1 MKKATNYT
9 ILAPAGSVEQLVAAV
24 NNGCDAVYLGLDSFN
39 ARMKAP
45 NFTLDN
51 LPEWVNY
58 CHLFGVKVYVAI
70 NTSLK
75 NSEFLSAIKLL
86 LGAYKCNVDGVIV
99 TDLALMRIAGSL
111 PKPFEIVASTQLN
124 IHDKYGAEFVKKCGA
139 TSVVCARECSLNDIR
154 QIASVGMD
162 VECFLHGAVCVCQ
175 SGQCLFSSI
184 VGGNSGNRGLCAQP
198 CRKFYRS
205 DNGKSGYLLSA
216 RDMCSL
222 DTARDL
228 TNAGATTFKIEG
240 RNRRSEYAGLA
251 SKVYRQLF
259 DSNDLSADSDDYTL
273 LAEMFNR
280 SMSSNRYLYGKN
292 SDIIYPFAP
301 NHIGV
306 DVGIVKRGGVQTD
319 KDLYKGDGLKVFDG
333 NKEVCGG
340 VVSEDGSGF
349 VKAQFSGKV
358 ADGMRVCRTTN
369 TKLCQDVLS
378 TIKKLPIDIEFTAKV
393 GNQPSLTVKCNGAE
407 YCEKG
412 NYLVEKAQ
420 NIAVDCDEIAK
431 QLQKTGETHYTI
443 SDIII
448 DIDNIFLAKSQ
459 INALRRNAL
468 DGLTAELI
476 NKYNS
481 RFDNR
486 KDFDFS
492 LKAILNRFSD
502 AILNSNSVEQDALA
516 VICFDKAQLEAAAI
530 SNCRHLIYK
539 PKSLDAV
546 SLNEAVLFGAFV
558 DLPSFVD
565 LDYIKNAI
573 GGMDIKLYCNN
584 IGQVE
589 FARRNNIGYIAG
601 GGLNIFNDYIAAEF
615 SDAQAFVFSRELT
628 LNEIAQFK
636 NKNGLIFVDGQI
648 PLMQLV
654 HCPYKVAY
662 DCSCSKCKD
671 GNQLVYRDEFNNSF
685 IINRRQS
692 DRCLFELI
700 NGKKLSVVNRLKSV
714 GRYMID
720 YDSDVLKH
728 YININDGIDDGYIE
742 PQPYT
747 KGRLYDRIN

>member
-39 ARMKAP
+39 ARMKAS

-198 CRKFYRS
+198 CRKYYRS

-228 TNAGATTFKIEG
+228 ANAGATTFKIEG

-251 SKVYRQLF
+251 SKVYRRLF
-259 DSNDLSADSDDYTL
+259 DSNDLSADSNDYTL

-486 KDFDFS
+486 KHFDFS
-492 LKAILNRFSD
+492 LKAILNRFPD
-502 AILNSNSVEQDALA
+502 AMLNSNSAEQGALA

-720 YDSDVLKH
+720 YDSDILKH
-728 YININDGIDDGYIE
+728 YININGGIDDGYIE

-747 KGRLYDRIN
+747 KGRLYDKIN